1 MNNAEDDNLFSV
13 RHPKRKPVSLTQK
26 EVAIMRLADA
36 YGMSGEGAAKLILL
50 LRERKKREARRNS

>member
-13 RHPKRKPVSLTQK
+13 RPPKRKPVSLTQK
-26 EVAIMRLADA
+26 EAAIMRLADA

-50 LRERKKREARRNS
+50 LRERKKMEARGNS